1 VVPALEAIVAAFSTD
16 TADTDERAEAG
27 ERIDSGGE
35 PDYYAVLGVA
45 PTASDDEIRQAF
57 RRLAK
62 LWHPDHYVNAPERL
76 RERSERR
83 MRSVLRAYDALST
96 PDARQSYDLRRAR
109 PTRSG
114 HPSTGAFGYVPNYSN
129 VWPTAARQYYVHH
142 EPAADGPAHT
152 VGGAQGA
159 RAGQGNSFAG
169 ILGATLCG
177 VIALG
182 LASNVIRNGASDGGG
197 ILSAVFTLLFGAL
210 AMLFL
215 LDDAGI
221 GRVANAYL
229 EAEPRMASARRQRRP
244 SVRSTTAHPGAP
256 AHRGRRHPP
265 RRKPMPP
272 EPVEEE
278 PFEPQYVEPERDP
291 TPFER
296 MVEEA
301 LGRVPAEFHPFMENV
316 VVRVK
321 DEPDED
327 EIRRMQL
334 RPCTLLLGLYEG
346 VPLTSQG
353 ALDHPPQMITIF
365 QRPIEAYCHGD
376 PKRIRHQVR
385 ATVLHELAHHF
396 GMDHDAMPAWVK

>member
-1 VVPALEAIVAAFSTD
+1 MAANPTD
-16 TADTDERAEAG
+16 TEDERAETEDRADLG
-27 ERIDSGGE
+27 AEADF
-35 PDYYAVLGVA
+35 YAVLGV
-45 PTASDDEIRQAF
+45 TSNASDDEIRRAF

-62 LWHPDHYVNAPERL
+62 LWHPDHYVSAPDRL
-76 RERSERR
+76 RERAERR
-83 MRSVLRAYDALST
+83 MRSIIRAYDALST
-96 PDARQSYDLRRAR
+96 PADRASYDLRRAQPAKPNR
-109 PTRSG
+109 PS
-114 HPSTGAFGYVPNYSN
+114 SVYGYTPTYSN
-129 VWPTAARQYYVHH
+129 IWPTAARQYYVHH
-142 EPAADGPAHT
+142 ETVAEAPARP

-159 RAGQGNSFAG
+159 RIGQERTFAG
-169 ILGATLCG
+169 ILGATLSG
-177 VIALG
+177 LIALG
-182 LASNVIRNGASDGGG
+182 LASNVVRNGGSDAGG
-197 ILSAVFTLLFGAL
+197 IASVVGALIFGAL

-221 GRVANAYL
+221 GRAANAYL
-229 EAEPRMASARRQRRP
+229 EAEPRMASARR
-244 SVRSTTAHPGAP
+244 SSRSTHRTATAHTAGKGN
-256 AHRGRRHPP
+256 RGRRHPP

-278 PFEPQYVEPERDP
+278 PFEPQFVAPESEPTE
-291 TPFER
+291 FER

-301 LGRVPAEFHPFMENV
+301 LGRVPTEFHPYMENV

-321 DEPDED
+321 NEPDED

-346 VPLTSQG
+346 VPVTWQG
-353 ALDHPPQMITIF
+353 ARDHPPQMITIF
-365 QRPIEAYCHGD
+365 QRPIEVYCHGD

>member
-1 VVPALEAIVAAFSTD
+1 
-16 TADTDERAEAG
+16 
-27 ERIDSGGE
+27 
-35 PDYYAVLGVA
+35 
-45 PTASDDEIRQAF
+45 
-57 RRLAK
+57 
-62 LWHPDHYVNAPERL
+62 
-76 RERSERR
+76 

-96 PDARQSYDLRRAR
+96 PEARESYNLRRAR
-109 PTRSG
+109 PAHAG
-114 HPSTGAFGYVPNYSN
+114 HPSSGSFGYVPNYSN

-142 EPAADGPAHT
+142 EPAPAT
-152 VGGAQGA
+152 PAQSVGGAQGV
-159 RAGQGNSFAG
+159 RIGQGSSFAG

-177 VIALG
+177 LIALG
-182 LASNVIRNGASDGGG
+182 LASNVVRNGASDGGG
-197 ILSAVFTLLFGAL
+197 ILSAAFTLFFGVL

-221 GRVANAYL
+221 ARAANAYL
-229 EAEPRMASARRQRRP
+229 EAEPRMAARRRAARP
-244 SVRSTTAHPGAP
+244 TYRSAAP
-256 AHRGRRHPP
+256 HVGGKQHQGRRHPP
-265 RRKPMPP
+265 RRTPRPP
-272 EPVEEE
+272 EPVEQE
-278 PFEPQYVEPERDP
+278 PFEPQYVEPEREP
-291 TPFER
+291 TEFER

-301 LGRVPAEFHPFMENV
+301 LGRVPAEFHPYLENV

-346 VPLTSQG
+346 VPLTWQG
-353 ALDHPPQMITIF
+353 ARDHPPQMITIF

-396 GMDHDAMPAWVK
+396 GMDHEAMPAWVK